1 MSSEMIQDSG
11 IMMILMTGEL
21 QNQLL
26 VLRQAAPVIPHRTV
40 RSASCLVHEDRAHFK
55 CGVVGLHN
63 FHKQFGK
70 LKKGSLQIKKRN
82 LEAKQSR
89 VPRICV
95 EEHAD
100 ACCSYPNP
108 CLSKLT
114 TLRRGNSLD
123 QIHAYA

>member
-1 MSSEMIQDSG
+1 MLLAEEVVENMKEQIHV
-11 IMMILMTGEL
+11 LMPDFDVSL
-21 QNQLL
+21 
-26 VLRQAAPVIPHRTV
+26 I
-40 RSASCLVHEDRAHFK
+40 
-55 CGVVGLHN
+55 
-63 FHKQFGK
+63 GK

-95 EEHAD
+95 

-108 CLSKLT
+108 RLSKLT